1 MARVLFPDYLELEL
15 VLRVVFACLLG
26 FFIGKE
32 RSKKHKSA
40 GVRTF
45 MIVAIGAAIFTI
57 VSKYGFISIA
67 TPKTRVDVSRVAH
80 TIVTGVGFLGAG
92 IISSKNGKKQGITT
106 AAGVWVMAAIGIAC
120 GTGMYIP
127 ALGATALIIVTQT
140 IMREW
145 TAFEQVKYGKIMVQ
159 LDDSVE
165 SLREFKEFLQ
175 VKGIIIYKTNIK
187 QQENNKMS
195 YSFRVIVPENADVV
209 EMAALIASR
218 KEVQMVD
225 LE

>member
-1 MARVLFPDYLELEL
+1 MARILIPGNLELEL
-15 VLRVVFACLLG
+15 VLRVLFACVLG
-26 FFIGKE
+26 SVIGLE
-32 RSKKHKSA
+32 RSRKHKAA
-40 GVRTF
+40 GVRTYI
-45 MIVAIGAAIFTI
+45 IVAIGAAIFTI
-57 VSKYGFISIA
+57 VSKYGFLSIA
-67 TPKTRVDVSRVAH
+67 AEKTRVDVSRVAH

-92 IISSKNGKKQGITT
+92 IIVSKGDKIQGPTT

-127 ALGATALIIVTQT
+127 ALCAAILILITQT

-165 SLREFKEFLQ
+165 TVKEFKSFLER
-175 VKGIIIYKTNIK
+175 KGIVICKTNIK
-187 QQENNKMS
+187 QQENQMM
-195 YSFRVIVPENADVV
+195 YTFRIRVPENADVV
-209 EMAALIASR
+209 EMAALIVGI
-218 KEVQMVD
+218 KEVKMVD

>member
-1 MARVLFPDYLELEL
+1 MARILIPGNLELEL
-15 VLRVVFACLLG
+15 VLRVLFACVLG
-26 FFIGKE
+26 SIIGLE
-32 RSKKHKSA
+32 RSRKHKAA
-40 GVRTF
+40 GVRTYI
-45 MIVAIGAAIFTI
+45 IVAIGAAIFTI
-57 VSKYGFISIA
+57 VSKYGFLSIA
-67 TPKTRVDVSRVAH
+67 AEKTRVDVSRVAH

-92 IISSKNGKKQGITT
+92 IIVSKGDKIQGLTT

-127 ALGATALIIVTQT
+127 ALCAAILILITQT

-165 SLREFKEFLQ
+165 TVKEFKSFLER
-175 VKGIIIYKTNIK
+175 KGIVICKTNIK
-187 QQENNKMS
+187 QQENQMM
-195 YSFRVIVPENADVV
+195 YTFRVRVPENADVV
-209 EMAALIASR
+209 EMAALIVGI
-218 KEVQMVD
+218 KEVKMVD

>member
-1 MARVLFPDYLELEL
+1 MARVLIPGNMELEL
-15 VLRVVFACLLG
+15 VLRVLFACV
-26 FFIGKE
+26 IGGIIGAE

-40 GVRTF
+40 GVRTYI
-45 MIVAIGAAIFTI
+45 IVAIGAAIFTI
-57 VSKYGFISIA
+57 VSKYGFLSIA
-67 TPKTRVDVSRVAH
+67 TEKTRVDVSRVAH

-92 IISSKNGKKQGITT
+92 IIFSKGDKIQGMTT
-106 AAGVWVMAAIGIAC
+106 AAGIWVMAAIGIAC

-127 ALGATALIIVTQT
+127 ALGATFLILITQT

-165 SLREFKEFLQ
+165 SLREFKDFLER
-175 VKGIIIYKTNIK
+175 KGVVICKTNIK
-187 QQENNKMS
+187 QQEDQMM
-195 YSFRVIVPENADVV
+195 YSFRVRVPENSDVV
-209 EMAALIASR
+209 EMAGLIAGR
-218 KEVQMVD
+218 KEVKMVD

>member
-1 MARVLFPDYLELEL
+1 MARILIPGNLELEL
-15 VLRVVFACLLG
+15 VLRVLFACVLG
-26 FFIGKE
+26 SIIGLE
-32 RSKKHKSA
+32 RSRKHKAA
-40 GVRTF
+40 GVRTYI
-45 MIVAIGAAIFTI
+45 IVAIGAAIFTI
-57 VSKYGFISIA
+57 VSKYGFLSIA
-67 TPKTRVDVSRVAH
+67 AEKTRVDVSRVAH

-92 IISSKNGKKQGITT
+92 IIVSKGDKIQGLTT

-127 ALGATALIIVTQT
+127 ALCAAILILITQT

-165 SLREFKEFLQ
+165 TLKEFKNFLER
-175 VKGIIIYKTNIK
+175 KGIVICKTNIK
-187 QQENNKMS
+187 QQENQMM
-195 YSFRVIVPENADVV
+195 YTFRVRVPENADVV
-209 EMAALIASR
+209 EMAALIVGI
-218 KEVQMVD
+218 KEVKMVD

>member
-1 MARVLFPDYLELEL
+1 MARILIPGNLELEL
-15 VLRVVFACLLG
+15 VLRVLFACVLG
-26 FFIGKE
+26 SIIGLE
-32 RSKKHKSA
+32 RSRKHKAA
-40 GVRTF
+40 GVRTYI
-45 MIVAIGAAIFTI
+45 IVAIGAAIFTI
-57 VSKYGFISIA
+57 VSKYGFLSIA
-67 TPKTRVDVSRVAH
+67 AEKTRVDVSRVAH

-92 IISSKNGKKQGITT
+92 IIVSKGDKIQGLTT

-127 ALGATALIIVTQT
+127 ALCAAILILITQT

-165 SLREFKEFLQ
+165 TLKEFKNFLER
-175 VKGIIIYKTNIK
+175 KGIVICKTNIK
-187 QQENNKMS
+187 QQENQMM
-195 YSFRVIVPENADVV
+195 YTFRIRVPENADVV
-209 EMAALIASR
+209 EMAALIVGI
-218 KEVQMVD
+218 KEVKMVD

>member
-1 MARVLFPDYLELEL
+1 MARILIPGNLELEL
-15 VLRVVFACLLG
+15 VLRVLFACVLG
-26 FFIGKE
+26 SVIGLE
-32 RSKKHKSA
+32 RSRKHKAA
-40 GVRTF
+40 GVRTYI
-45 MIVAIGAAIFTI
+45 IVAIGAAIFTI
-57 VSKYGFISIA
+57 VSKYGFLSIA
-67 TPKTRVDVSRVAH
+67 AEKTRVDVSRVAH

-92 IISSKNGKKQGITT
+92 IIVSKGDKIQGPTT

-127 ALGATALIIVTQT
+127 ALCAAILILITQT

-165 SLREFKEFLQ
+165 TLKEFKNFLER
-175 VKGIIIYKTNIK
+175 KGIVICKTNIK
-187 QQENNKMS
+187 QQENQMM
-195 YSFRVIVPENADVV
+195 YTFRIRVPENADVV
-209 EMAALIASR
+209 EMAALMVGL
-218 KEVQMVD
+218 KEVKMVD

>member
-1 MARVLFPDYLELEL
+1 MARILIPGNLELEL
-15 VLRVVFACLLG
+15 VLRVLFACVLG
-26 FFIGKE
+26 SIIGLE
-32 RSKKHKSA
+32 RSRKHKAA
-40 GVRTF
+40 GVRTYI
-45 MIVAIGAAIFTI
+45 IVAIGAAIFTI
-57 VSKYGFISIA
+57 VSKYGFLSIA
-67 TPKTRVDVSRVAH
+67 AEKTRVDVSRVAH

-92 IISSKNGKKQGITT
+92 IIVSKGDKIQGLTT

-127 ALGATALIIVTQT
+127 ALCAAVLILITQT

-165 SLREFKEFLQ
+165 TLKEFKNFLER
-175 VKGIIIYKTNIK
+175 KGIVICKTNIK
-187 QQENNKMS
+187 QQENQMM
-195 YSFRVIVPENADVV
+195 YTFRIRVPENADVV
-209 EMAALIASR
+209 EMAALIVGI
-218 KEVQMVD
+218 KEVKMVD